1 MCMTHH
7 YNRNRQIVLQ
17 GLEHRKE
24 LREEAA
30 LDAAE
35 RRFYEEINC
44 HSKSNLKAIADA
56 KEAQRREAARKAA
69 EAASKARRVQLE
81 YERRVREAQNW
92 RKCLFLTF
100 GSLMIAVAQAKLF
113 ATGVAPIWLSVPLV
127 IAACLFSFYSFVSYL
142 TRNLRR
148 KGAKA

>member
-1 MCMTHH
+1 MMTHH

-30 LDAAE
+30 QDAAE
-35 RRFYEEINC
+35 RRFYEEINH

-56 KEAQRREAARKAA
+56 QEAQRREAERKAA
-69 EAASKARRVQLE
+69 EAAAEARRARLE
-81 YERRVREAQNW
+81 KEHRIREAQNW
-92 RKCLFLTF
+92 RKCLYLTF
-100 GSLMIAVAQAKLF
+100 GSLMIAVAQAKLL
-113 ATGVAPIWLSVPLV
+113 ATGMMPIWISVPLAIV
-127 IAACLFSFYSFVSYL
+127 ACLFGFHSFVSYI
-142 TRNLRR
+142 TRNMRR

>member
-7 YNRNRQIVLQ
+7 FNRNRQIVLQ

-35 RRFYEEINC
+35 RRFYEEINH

-56 KEAQRREAARKAA
+56 RAAQKREEARKAA
-69 EAASKARRVQLE
+69 AAAAKVRRARLERERKAR
-81 YERRVREAQNW
+81 EAKNW
-92 RKCLFLTF
+92 RKCLFMTF
-100 GSLMIAVAQAKLF
+100 GSLLIAVAQAKLL
-113 ATGVAPIWLSVPLV
+113 ATGMVPIWLTLPLV
-127 IAACLFSFYSFVSYL
+127 IAACLFGCYSFVGYL

>member
-30 LDAAE
+30 QDAAE
-35 RRFYEEINC
+35 RRFYEEINH
-44 HSKSNLKAIADA
+44 HSKSNLKAMADA
-56 KEAQRREAARKAA
+56 QEAQKREEARKAA
-69 EAASKARRVQLE
+69 EAAAKARRARLE
-81 YERRVREAQNW
+81 KERRVREAQNW

-100 GSLMIAVAQAKLF
+100 GPLMIAVAQAKLL
-113 ATGVAPIWLSVPLV
+113 ASGLVPIWLSLPLV
-127 IAACLFSFYSFVSYL
+127 VIACIYSIHNFVAYA
-142 TRNLRR
+142 TRNIR
-148 KGAKA
+148 KGE

>member
-7 YNRNRQIVLQ
+7 FNRNRQIVLQ

-44 HSKSNLKAIADA
+44 HSKSVLRAAADA
-56 KEAQRREAARKAA
+56 QAAQRREAERKAA
-69 EAASKARRVQLE
+69 EAAAKAQRAKLAK
-81 YERRVREAQNW
+81 ERKIREAKNW

-100 GSLMIAVAQAKLF
+100 GPLLIAVAQAKLF
-113 ATGVAPIWLSVPLV
+113 ATGMMPIWASVPLV
-127 IAACLFSFYSFVSYL
+127 IAACLFSFYSYVSYL
-142 TRNLRR
+142 TRNMRR

>member
-24 LREEAA
+24 LRDEAA
-30 LDAAE
+30 QDAAD
-35 RRFYEEINC
+35 RRFYEEINH
-44 HSKSNLKAIADA
+44 HSKTNLKAIADA
-56 KEAQRREAARKAA
+56 QEAQKRAAERKAA

-100 GSLMIAVAQAKLF
+100 GSLMIAVAQAKLL
-113 ATGVAPIWLSVPLV
+113 ATGAVPIWLALPLV
-127 IAACLFSFYSFVSYL
+127 IAACLFSFHSFVSYI
-142 TRNLRR
+142 TRNVRR

>member
-24 LREEAA
+24 LRDEAA
-30 LDAAE
+30 QDAAD
-35 RRFYEEINC
+35 RRFYEEINH

-56 KEAQRREAARKAA
+56 QEAQRREAERKAA
-69 EAASKARRVQLE
+69 EAAAKARRARLE
-81 YERRVREAQNW
+81 KERRVREAQNW

-100 GSLMIAVAQAKLF
+100 GPLMIAVAQAKLL
-113 ATGVAPIWLSVPLV
+113 ATGAVPIWLALPLV
-127 IAACLFSFYSFVSYL
+127 IAACLFSFHSFVSYI
-142 TRNLRR
+142 TRNVRR

>member
-7 YNRNRQIVLQ
+7 FNRNRQIVLQ

-35 RRFYEEINC
+35 RRFYAEINH

-56 KEAQRREAARKAA
+56 QEAQRREAERKAA
-69 EAASKARRVQLE
+69 EAAAKARRARLE
-81 YERRVREAQNW
+81 KERKVREAQNW
-92 RKCLFLTF
+92 KKCVFLTF
-100 GSLMIAVAQAKLF
+100 GSLMIAVAQAKLL
-113 ATGVAPIWLSVPLV
+113 VAGMVPIWLSLPLV
-127 IAACLFSFYSFVSYL
+127 IAACLFSFHSFVSYI
-142 TRNLRR
+142 TRNVRR

>member
-7 YNRNRQIVLQ
+7 FNRNRQIVLQ

-35 RRFYEEINC
+35 RRFYEEINH

-56 KEAQRREAARKAA
+56 QAAQKREEARKAA
-69 EAASKARRVQLE
+69 EAAAKARRAQLE
-81 YERRVREAQNW
+81 KERRVREAQNW

-100 GSLMIAVAQAKLF
+100 GPLMIAVAQSKLL
-113 ATGVAPIWLSVPLV
+113 ASGLVPIWLSLPLV
-127 IAACLFSFYSFVSYL
+127 VIACIYSIHNFVAYA
-142 TRNLRR
+142 TRNIR
-148 KGAKA
+148 KGE

>member
-7 YNRNRQIVLQ
+7 FNRNRQIVLQ

-44 HSKSNLKAIADA
+44 HSKSNLEAIAA
-56 KEAQRREAARKAA
+56 AQEAQRREAERKAA
-69 EAASKARRVQLE
+69 EAAAKARRARLE
-81 YERRVREAQNW
+81 KERKVREAQNW
-92 RKCLFLTF
+92 KKCVFLTF
-100 GSLMIAVAQAKLF
+100 GSLMIAVAQAKLL
-113 ATGVAPIWLSVPLV
+113 VAGMVPIWLSLPLV
-127 IAACLFSFYSFVSYL
+127 IAACLFSFHSFVSYI
-142 TRNLRR
+142 TRNVRR